1 VDLTINCN
9 KICQKYPKVTELFH
23 CVIQTLLMLNF
34 HTKECYCLCL
44 GPGGQATNKTSNCV
58 VLKFI
63 PTWIVVKCHQTRSV
77 DGSVLRKHEKR
88 KRVNEVK
95 TMNVCKFNQFKRSL
109 FHAVPVFFL
118 FFLITVI

>member
-1 VDLTINCN
+1 YTLTFVHILLCKTAQVGWTLTGPGMTN
-9 KICQKYPKVTELFH
+9 L
-23 CVIQTLLMLNF
+23 IQSII
-34 HTKECYCLCL
+34 CYCLCL

-88 KRVNEVK
+88 KRVNEAAELSFVLSYK
-95 TMNVCKFNQFKRSL
+95 PQD
-109 FHAVPVFFL
+109 
-118 FFLITVI
+118 